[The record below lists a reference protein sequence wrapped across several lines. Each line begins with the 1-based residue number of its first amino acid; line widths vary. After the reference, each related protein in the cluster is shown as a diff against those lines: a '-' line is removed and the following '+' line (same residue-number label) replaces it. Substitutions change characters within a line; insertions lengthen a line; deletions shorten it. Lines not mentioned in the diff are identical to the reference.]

1 MLSSEVIIF
10 INKIPASYEA
20 RVLSWNSKEQL
31 DTYQVLLG
39 RDLQIEDFKLRAASY
54 LFQFIDLSLFE
65 DSELEA
71 VCQLKLDSV
80 SGSVDPYLQLLFKH
94 YQYHNSEQL
103 KQILLGLL
111 NYGG

>member
-1 MLSSEVIIF
+1 MSSSEVIIF
-10 INKIPASYEA
+10 TNKIPDSYEA
-20 RVLSWNSKEQL
+20 KVLSWNSKEQL
-31 DTYQVLLG
+31 ASYQVLLG
-39 RDLQIEDFKLRAASY
+39 RDLQVEDYKLRAASY

-71 VCQLKLDSV
+71 ICQLKIEAV
-80 SGSVDPYLQLLFKH
+80 AGSTDPYLKLLFQH